1 MAVSDLEAEMAAE
14 YVVLIT
20 GIQRSRAQI
29 AELDGVIA
37 TLSTG
42 GQYNGGGT
50 VTQPGDVFT
59 TEFEDLV
66 GNIQGAV
73 TRAMSDAMKLGRDLQ
88 VNALRNAITDKGLS
102 GKPTGRKSAGRDYT
116 GDMIQAL
123 DSGTGSIKNI
133 DETQVTGWH
142 GWKNGRQRYF
152 EYQENGTLGRGEG
165 ANGGLTRKANFTGA
179 HYPGKKRLRRGDGSV
194 ASGVP
199 AANSL
204 GTSIPAVT
212 QYLIRE
218 LNKAL

>member
-1 MAVSDLEAEMAAE
+1 MADLEEEMAAE
-14 YVVLIT
+14 YVILIT

-42 GQYNGGGT
+42 GQYNARNYAVGA
-50 VTQPGDVFT
+50 GDTFT
-59 TEFEDLV
+59 TEFEDV
-66 GNIQGAV
+66 IGNIQGKV
-73 TRAMSDAMKLGRDLQ
+73 TLAMADAMKLGRDLQ
-88 VNALRNAITDKGLS
+88 VNALRNAVTDKGLS

-123 DSGTGSIKNI
+123 DSGTESIKNI
-133 DETQVTGWH
+133 DETQITGWH

-165 ANGGLTRKANFTGA
+165 ANGGLTRRANSTGA
-179 HYPGKKRLRRGDGSV
+179 HYPGKKKLRRGDGSV
-194 ASGVP
+194 ALGVP

-218 LNKAL
+218 LNKVL